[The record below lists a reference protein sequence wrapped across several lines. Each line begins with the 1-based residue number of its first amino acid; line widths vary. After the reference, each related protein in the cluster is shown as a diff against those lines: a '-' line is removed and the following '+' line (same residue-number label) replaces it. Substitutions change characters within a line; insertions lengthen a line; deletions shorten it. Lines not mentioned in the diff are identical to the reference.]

1 MNDPLTAID
10 LKDLYLG
17 ILSGVFTT
25 ADPGGSVICTFT
37 ELFTTTIYYVTIAYR
52 GPLRFEPAILSLALF
67 SVFRREGHQMGYR
80 LHTSSITYSGYD
92 INIFVAV
99 M

>member
-1 MNDPLTAID
+1 MNDPLTAVD
-10 LKDLYLG
+10 LKDLHLG
-17 ILSGVFTT
+17 DLSGVFTT
-25 ADPGGSVICTFT
+25 ADPGCSVICTFT
-37 ELFTTTIYYVTIAYR
+37 ERFETTIYYVAIAYR

-67 SVFRREGHQMGYR
+67 SVFEERVFRWGYR
-80 LHTSSITYSGYD
+80 LHTSSITNSGYD